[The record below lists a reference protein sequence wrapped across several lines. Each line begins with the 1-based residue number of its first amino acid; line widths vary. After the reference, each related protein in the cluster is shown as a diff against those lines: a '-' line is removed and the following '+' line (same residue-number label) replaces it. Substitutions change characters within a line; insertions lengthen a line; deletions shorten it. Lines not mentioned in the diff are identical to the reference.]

1 MQIILPLFYAINF
14 YTPVYESFFLVF
26 STVIKLFVSFQGPPG
41 PSGPPGKD
49 GRNGLPGP
57 IGPAGAR
64 GSHGSQGPAVSI
76 TLFF

>member
-14 YTPVYESFFLVF
+14 LHSCLQIFLVF

-76 TLFF
+76 TLFC